1 MFNSTKT
8 VALLFALFVSAV
20 ASAQQPVAQGKIAV
34 LDPDA
39 AILSTDEAQKRL
51 KALAAQPEFDKD
63 KKDFERLNKEGQ
75 DMQKQLQKDAA
86 IMSPAQKEEAGKKL
100 EGKAN
105 DIEYLRRKL
114 AGKQQE
120 AMQSIEE
127 DMQAKYTKIV
137 TDLIKSENIGLLVN
151 KRAVMH
157 ADNSY
162 DITTRVTEALN
173 KASSQ

>member
-1 MFNSTKT
+1 MFKT
-8 VALLFALFVSAV
+8 AKTFALFTVLF
-20 ASAQQPVAQGKIAV
+20 ASVFANAQSLAAGKVAV
-34 LDPDA
+34 LDPEA
-39 AILSTDEAQKRL
+39 AVLSTDEAQKRL

-63 KKDFERLNKEGQ
+63 KKEFERLAKEGQ
-75 DMQKQLQKDAA
+75 DMQKQMQKDSA
-86 IMSPAQKEEAGKKL
+86 IMSPTQKEEARKKL

-120 AMQSIEE
+120 AMQSIMEE
-127 DMQAKYTKIV
+127 MQAKYTKAV
-137 TDLIKSENIGLLVN
+137 TDIIKAENIGLLVN

-162 DITTRVTEALN
+162 DITSKVTEALN
-173 KASSQ
+173 KAGSQ

>member
-1 MFNSTKT
+1 MFKSTKII
-8 VALLFALFVSAV
+8 ALLFAFLASAVVSA
-20 ASAQQPVAQGKIAV
+20 QPATQGKIAV
-34 LDPDA
+34 LDPEA
-39 AILSTDEAQKRL
+39 AILSTDDAQKRL
-51 KALAAQPEFDKD
+51 KAVASQPDFDKD
-63 KKDFERLNKEGQ
+63 KKEYERLAKEGQ
-75 DMQKQLQKDAA
+75 DMQKQLQKDSA
-86 IMSPAQKEEAGKKL
+86 IMSPAQKEEAAKKL

-120 AMQSIEE
+120 AMQGIMEE
-127 DMQAKYTKIV
+127 MQAKYTKAV

-162 DITTRVTEALN
+162 DITSKVTEALN
-173 KASSQ
+173 KANAQ

>member
-1 MFNSTKT
+1 MFKSTKT
-8 VALLFALFVSAV
+8 VALLFALFLPVF
-20 ASAQQPVAQGKIAV
+20 AQAQPSVQGKIAV
-34 LDPDA
+34 LDPEA
-39 AILSTDEAQKRL
+39 AILSTDDAQKRL
-51 KALAAQPEFDKD
+51 KALSAQPEFDKD
-63 KKDFERLNKEGQ
+63 KKEFERLAKEGQ
-75 DMQKQLQKDAA
+75 DMQKQLQKDSA

-120 AMQSIEE
+120 AMQGIME
-127 DMQAKYTKIV
+127 DMQAKYTKAV
-137 TDLIKSENIGLLVN
+137 TDLIKSENIGLLIN

-162 DITTRVTEALN
+162 DITSKVTEALN
-173 KASSQ
+173 KANSQ

>member
-1 MFNSTKT
+1 VFKT
-8 VALLFALFVSAV
+8 AKTLALFTVLFASVFAN
-20 ASAQQPVAQGKIAV
+20 AQSLAAGKVAV
-34 LDPDA
+34 LDPEA
-39 AILSTDEAQKRL
+39 AVLSTDEAQKRL

-63 KKDFERLNKEGQ
+63 KKEFERLAKEGQ
-75 DMQKQLQKDAA
+75 DMQKQMQKDSA
-86 IMSPAQKEEAGKKL
+86 IMSPAQKEEARKKL

-120 AMQSIEE
+120 AMQGIMEE
-127 DMQAKYTKIV
+127 MQAKYTKAV
-137 TDLIKSENIGLLVN
+137 TDIIKAENIGLLVN

-162 DITTRVTEALN
+162 DITSKVTESLN
-173 KASSQ
+173 KAGSQ